1 MAETTPTP
9 FHAVGTAR
17 SKIDVEISFQI
28 IGLFSEGLYS
38 SPNKAIEEL
47 VSNAF
52 DADATCVHVAM
63 SPDRGATDST
73 IAVLDNGTGMDDAGL
88 RRHWVVGDSA
98 KTNQRTT
105 AKGRRTIGRFGI
117 GKLAAYVLGN
127 RLTHVSKAGGKFFS
141 TSMDFSSIP
150 KTVDADRGEGDGKAA
165 KVREPV
171 RLDLREL
178 SEKEAQAA
186 LAHWLPD
193 GSSRANLRL
202 FGDGAEETWTVA
214 IISDLKPMASELSA
228 GRLRWVLSTAMPL
241 REDFQLYL
249 GNERVNS
256 SKVGSKRVGRWVL
269 GQHIKQL
276 AKPGPQDVEAG
287 TDSAFDKKDYRHFTL
302 TDPVLGP
309 ITGFVEAFESPIEGG
324 KSEQIGRSNGFFVY
338 VHGRLI
344 NPEDAGF
351 GIDRNKLRHGTFS
364 RFRAVVNI
372 DRLDEE
378 LRSSRESLRDGPRL
392 IQARDL
398 LQSLFNFARSKM
410 ETHDRSASTE
420 RQATQRFADSPLSLT
435 ERPIVRL
442 LLDAFESGLA
452 TRHLTPVDRTEF
464 SDAEAIAS
472 HIEERTKDGAGLIA
486 EISYADLGT
495 NQPMAVLDA
504 VAGNL
509 TVNLEHPFV
518 AHFADEFGDK
528 KKNLPLQLFAIS
540 EILLEAELHNAG
552 VDPAT
557 VDVVLDSR
565 DELLRHL
572 ARSSGVQS
580 SLVVAQ
586 DLVGAA
592 SSAKGL
598 EEAVVAA
605 FNQLGYEA
613 VPKAQKDEADGLAEA
628 FLPGAPDGKSNH
640 YRVSLEAKSKETV
653 GAKVK
658 KKDVQVST
666 IARHRD
672 EASCDHAI
680 VIGPDFETGQD
691 NLGAVIREIDK
702 DREANA
708 ETGKTITLMRIAD
721 LAKLVRIAPV
731 KRLNL
736 EQLRGL
742 FDART
747 PDEAAKFVAEVDGR
761 EVGEAPFKAILD
773 EVWEI
778 QQEDKEHT
786 VEYSALRTALR
797 RSGRLTIS
805 DSELKTECAALSR
818 MAPNLFFAR
827 DDRVELNIHPDKV
840 LGVLHDYVDRVPKD
854 NAE

>member
-1 MAETTPTP
+1 MSDGSPTP
-9 FHAVGTAR
+9 FHAVGTPR
-17 SKIDVEISFQI
+17 SKINVEISYQI

-52 DADATCVHVAM
+52 DADATCTHVVMTADRAA
-63 SPDRGATDST
+63 PDSS
-73 IAVLDNGTGMDDAGL
+73 IAVLDNGTGMDEGGL

-98 KTNQRTT
+98 KTENRTT

-117 GKLAAYVLGN
+117 GKLAAYVLGD
-127 RLTHVSKAGGKFFS
+127 RLTHVSKMDGRYFS

-150 KTVDADRGEGDGKAA
+150 KTVDATDGDAREA
-165 KVREPV
+165 REPV

-178 SEKEAQAA
+178 SEQEARHA
-186 LAHWLPD
+186 LRAWLPD
-193 GSSRANLRL
+193 GEGRVDLTL

-214 IISDLKPMASELSA
+214 IISDLKPMATDLSP

-241 REDFQLYL
+241 RDDFQLYL
-249 GNERVNS
+249 GNEKVAS
-256 SKVGSKRVGRWVL
+256 SKVRGNRVGHWVL
-269 GQHIKQL
+269 GKEIKQL
-276 AKPGPQDVEAG
+276 AKPGPQVVEAG
-287 TDSAFDKKDYRHFTL
+287 TDSAYGAADYRHFTL

-309 ITGFVEAFESPIEGG
+309 ITGYVEGYESPIEGG

-344 NPEDAGF
+344 NPDDAGF
-351 GIDRNKLRHGTFS
+351 GIDRNTLRHGTFS

-372 DRLDEE
+372 NRLDEE

-392 IQARDL
+392 IESRNL
-398 LQSLFNFARSKM
+398 LQALFNFARSKL
-410 ETHDRSASTE
+410 EAHDTSTSTE

-435 ERPIVRL
+435 ERPIVSL
-442 LLDAFESGLA
+442 LLDAFEAELP
-452 TRHLTPVDRTEF
+452 TRHLSDVDRTQF
-464 SDAEAIAS
+464 SDVEAIRGY
-472 HIEERTKDGAGLIA
+472 IEERTKDGAGLIA
-486 EISYADLGT
+486 EITYADLGT
-495 NQPMAVLDA
+495 HLPMAVLD
-504 VAGNL
+504 VISGSL
-509 TVNLEHPFV
+509 SVNLEHPFV

-540 EILLEAELHNAG
+540 EILLEAELHNSG
-552 VDPAT
+552 VESAT
-557 VDVVLDSR
+557 IDTVLDSR

-572 ARSSGVQS
+572 ARSSGVES
-580 SLVVAQ
+580 SLTVAH
-586 DLVGAA
+586 DLVNSA
-592 SSAKGL
+592 SSVKGL
-598 EEAVVAA
+598 EDAVVAA

-613 VPKAQKDEADGLAEA
+613 IPKAQKDEADGIAEA
-628 FLPGAPDGKSNH
+628 FLSGTPDGGSNH

-672 EASCDHAI
+672 EASCEHAI
-680 VIGPDFETGQD
+680 VIGPAFETGPD

-702 DREANA
+702 DREANT
-708 ETGKTITLMRIAD
+708 ESGKTITLMRIAD
-721 LAKLVRIAPV
+721 HAKLVRIAPV

-736 EQLRGL
+736 EQLRAL
-742 FDART
+742 FQART
-747 PDEAAKFVAEVDGR
+747 PDEAAEFVAGLEEAKVD
-761 EVGEAPFKAILD
+761 EAPFKAILD
-773 EVWEI
+773 QVWDI
-778 QQEDKEHT
+778 QQADKEHT

-797 RSGRLTIS
+797 MSGKLTITHN
-805 DSELKTECAALSR
+805 DLKTECAALSR

-827 DDRVELNIHPDKV
+827 DDRVELNIHPEKV
-840 LGVLHDYVDRVPKD
+840 LGVLHDYVERVPMD

>member
-1 MAETTPTP
+1 MSDAVTTP

-52 DADATCVHVAM
+52 DADATCVHVVM
-63 SPDRGATDST
+63 SADRGASDAS
-73 IAVLDNGTGMDDAGL
+73 IVVLDNGTGMDDKGL
-88 RRHWVVGDSA
+88 RRHWVVGDSTKA
-98 KTNQRTT
+98 NDRTT

-117 GKLAAYVLGN
+117 GKLAAYVLGD
-127 RLTHVSKAGGKFFS
+127 RLTHISKAGGQFFS

-150 KTVDADRGEGDGKAA
+150 KTVDAGDGDGSKQ
-165 KVREPV
+165 RDPV
-171 RLDLREL
+171 RLDLLEL
-178 SEKEAQAA
+178 TEQEAQKA
-186 LAHWLPD
+186 LGPWLPD
-193 GSSRANLRL
+193 DEGRAELKL
-202 FGDGAEETWTVA
+202 FGEGAEETWTVA
-214 IISDLKPMASELSA
+214 IISDLKPMAMDLSA

-241 REDFQLYL
+241 RDDFRLFL
-249 GNERVNS
+249 GNEKVVS
-256 SKVGSKRVGRWVL
+256 SKAGSKRVGRWVL
-269 GQHIKQL
+269 GKEIKQL
-276 AKPGPQDVEAG
+276 AKPGPQEVEAG
-287 TDSAFDKKDYRHFTL
+287 TDSEFEKKDYRHFTL

-309 ITGFVEAFESPIEGG
+309 ITGFVEGYESPLEGG
-324 KSEQIGRSNGFFVY
+324 KSDQIGRSNGFFVY

-398 LQSLFNFARSKM
+398 LQALFNFARSKL
-410 ETHDRSASTE
+410 ETHDKSTSTG

-442 LLDAFESGLA
+442 LLDAFEGELP
-452 TRHLTPVDRTEF
+452 TRHLAPINRAEFVDA
-464 SDAEAIAS
+464 DAIRE
-472 HIEERTKDGAGLIA
+472 HIEERTKDGGGLIGD
-486 EISYADLGT
+486 ISYADLGT
-495 NQPMAVLDA
+495 NLPMAVLDA
-504 VAGNL
+504 ITGDL
-509 TVNLEHPFV
+509 SVNLEHPFV

-540 EILLEAELHNAG
+540 EILLEAELHNSG
-552 VDPAT
+552 VDPAM
-557 VDVVLDSR
+557 VDTVLDSR

-580 SLVVAQ
+580 SLTVAQ
-586 DLVGAA
+586 DLVSSA
-592 SSAKGL
+592 SSVKGL

-613 VPKAQKDEADGLAEA
+613 IPKAQKDEPDGIAEA
-628 FLPGAPDGKSNH
+628 FLAGAPDGKANH

-666 IARHRD
+666 VARHRD
-672 EASCDHAI
+672 EESCDHAI
-680 VIGPDFETGQD
+680 VIGPEFETGQD
-691 NLGAVIREIDK
+691 NLGAVVREIDK
-702 DREANA
+702 DREANK
-708 ETGKTITLMRIAD
+708 ESGKTVTLMRIAD

-742 FDART
+742 FQART
-747 PDEAAKFVAEVDGR
+747 PDEAANFVADLDQAQVDD
-761 EVGEAPFKAILD
+761 APFKAIL
-773 EVWEI
+773 EQVWEI
-778 QQEDKEHT
+778 QQDDKEHT

-797 RSGRLTIS
+797 MSGKLTIS
-805 DSELKTECAALSR
+805 DNDLKTECAALGR

-840 LGVLHDYVDRVPKD
+840 LAVLHDYVERVPKD